1 MSAHLEADPRGVIQ
15 CCPGCGTAN
24 RIAYARLG
32 QQGRCGTC
40 KADLPP
46 VADLVAAIAET
57 GVAMTFPAGFAL
69 DENVGGWLPVIV
81 DGAESG
87 FDYGVF
93 PLKDWPEDERPDG
106 ASELGDTVLSF
117 GARGTLSAQTVDLI
131 QQVLG
136 RRWRAALWIEDEVLP
151 PEDHFGPGAS
161 LAELHV
167 SAEAPAIEGA
177 EDMDPDLL
185 ATMRGTPAARAAIRY
200 GFAQGFGT
208 AGFAITNSA
217 PEKSRSRCSPIT
229 QSTAPDAISCSR
241 CCSGSSSFFAGSR
254 SVSVTFAPRATK

>member
-1 MSAHLEADPRGVIQ
+1 MSVDSSLIVR
-15 CCPGCGTAN
+15 
-24 RIAYARLG
+24 
-32 QQGRCGTC
+32 
-40 KADLPP
+40 KAGLP
-46 VADLVAAIAET
+46 AAAELVAAIAET
-57 GVAMTFPAGFAL
+57 GVSLTFPADFTL
-69 DENVGGWLPVIV
+69 DQNVGGWLPVTV

-93 PLKDWPEDERPDG
+93 PLSDWPEDERPDG

-136 RRWRAALWIEDEVLP
+136 RRWRTALWIEDEVLP

-185 ATMRGTPAARAAIRY
+185 ATMRGTPAERAAARQRY
-200 GFAQGFGT
+200 VEKFYPTPPRDRRAEVIEFLKPLIIPILIFVALGGFYLWSQL
-208 AGFAITNSA
+208 
-217 PEKSRSRCSPIT
+217 R
-229 QSTAPDAISCSR
+229 
-241 CCSGSSSFFAGSR
+241 
-254 SVSVTFAPRATK
+254 